1 MLVLALWACGGPDP
15 AVDVVDDPPPAG
27 VESCIAA
34 APPVV
39 PLRRLSQREMAA
51 SGRDLTGVDI
61 DVWSRVPLDAL
72 VLGFDNSAY
81 RGNVSLLEADAYMRS
96 SEDLA
101 AQVDL
106 ASILPCTPTGA
117 DDEVCARSFVE
128 TFGRRAWRR
137 PLDPVE
143 ADALVALWHVGA
155 DAESF
160 ESGAELVLQAMFQSP
175 EYLYRVRAGDGYDRA
190 ADLAYFVWGSTP
202 DDALLDAADAGEL
215 ATEDGVRAT
224 VDRMILDPRARD
236 QVGRFVEL
244 WMGTSGLPD
253 ITREDP
259 GWTPELADALLE
271 ETRRFTATVAFDDGG
286 TLGDLL
292 TRAGTVADGA
302 VAGLYGVDGPVDWAW
317 IELDPAQRSG
327 LLTQGS
333 VLALYAHENQTSPVH
348 RGKLVRE
355 QLLCHTLPPPPGELD
370 ISLPPVD
377 PDMSTR
383 ERFARHSQD
392 PMCSG
397 CHVLMDPIGFGFERY
412 DSIGRW
418 RELEGNGV
426 PVESTGYV
434 TASSLDAPFDGVPE
448 LAAILAADPMVGAC
462 LETQL
467 FRYAR
472 GREETSDEACFLD
485 VAGPAALTTPV
496 VDLFREA
503 AVTAALEVAP

>member
-1 MLVLALWACGGPDP
+1 MLVLALWACGQDP
-15 AVDVVDDPPPAG
+15 AVTEPPPDVV
-27 VESCIAA
+27 EECAA
-34 APPVV
+34 VTPSVV

-51 SGRDLTGVDI
+51 SARDLTGVDVG
-61 DVWSRVPLDAL
+61 VWSRVPGDAL

-96 SEDLA
+96 AEDLA

-106 ASILPCTPTGA
+106 AAILPCTPTGA
-117 DDEVCARSFVE
+117 DDEACARTFVE

-155 DAESF
+155 DSETFA
-160 ESGAELVLQAMFQSP
+160 SGAELVLQAMFQSP
-175 EYLYRVRAGDGYDRA
+175 EFLYRARAGHGYDRA

-202 DDALLDAADAGEL
+202 DDALLDAADAGDL
-215 ATEDGVRAT
+215 ATEVGVRAA

-236 QVGRFVEL
+236 QVARFVEL
-244 WMGTSGLPD
+244 WLGTTGLPD

-259 GWTPELADALLE
+259 AWTPELADALLE
-271 ETRRFTATVAFDDGG
+271 ETRRFTAAVAFDEGG
-286 TLGDLL
+286 SLADLL
-292 TRAGTVADGA
+292 TRSGTVADA
-302 VAGLYGVDGPVDWAW
+302 NVAGLYGVDGPADWAW
-317 IELDPAQRSG
+317 IELDPTQRSG

-355 QLLCHTLPPPPGELD
+355 QLLCQTLPPPPGELD
-370 ISLPPVD
+370 ISLPAVD

-392 PMCSG
+392 PMCAG
-397 CHVLMDPIGFGFERY
+397 CHLLMDPIGFGFERY

-418 RELEGNGV
+418 REVEGNGV
-426 PVESTGYV
+426 PVESTGFV
-434 TASSLDAPFDGVPE
+434 AAASLDAPFDGIPE

-472 GREETSDEACFLD
+472 GREETREEACFLD
-485 VAGPAALTTPV
+485 AAGPAALETSV